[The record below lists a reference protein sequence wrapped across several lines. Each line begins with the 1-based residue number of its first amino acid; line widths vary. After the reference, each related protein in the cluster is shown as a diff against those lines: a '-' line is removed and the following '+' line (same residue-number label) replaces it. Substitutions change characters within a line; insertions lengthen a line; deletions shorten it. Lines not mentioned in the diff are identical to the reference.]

1 MAGSLAGLVG
11 AEAGAVPATAQ
22 TASSSCPTSFS
33 NLTPVVGIAASAGAG
48 YWEVDQS
55 GTVAAVGGAA
65 CYGSA
70 PASLNQPIV
79 GMAATPDGHG
89 YWLVAADGG
98 VFAFGDA
105 HFYGSTGNIRLD
117 QPVTGIAPTPDGHG
131 YFLVA
136 RDGGIFSY
144 GDAAFHGS
152 MGGQHLQAPVVGASV
167 DPATG
172 GYWLLAADGGV
183 FSFDAPFHGSPA
195 TGPLPAPA
203 TAISVTAGG
212 AGYRIVT
219 ANGNVHAYPLASY
232 TGEANVP
239 AGTMRC
245 LSSQVTPG
253 VVGYQAG
260 VGNVGV
266 AISLTNRSSSA
277 CSLYGYPGVGLVSS
291 NDAILPVATNRGQG
305 YTFSDPGPTDQVLSP
320 GGAAYFDVGYTD
332 MPMGQPSSS
341 LLEINVPNG
350 TNPMFLPMSGIVRS
364 YTGPDRID
372 VNAVHP
378 APAFSVAAG

>member
-1 MAGSLAGLVG
+1 MVG
-11 AEAGAVPATAQ
+11 AEAGAAPATAQ
-22 TASSSCPTSFS
+22 TASGSCPTSFS
-33 NLTPVVGIAASAGAG
+33 NLTPVVGIAPATGGG

-70 PASLNQPIV
+70 PSALNQPIV
-79 GMAATPDGHG
+79 GMASTPDGGG

-144 GDAAFHGS
+144 GDAGFHGS
-152 MGGQHLQAPVVGASV
+152 MGGQHLQAPVVGAAV
-167 DPATG
+167 DPQTG
-172 GYWLLAADGGV
+172 GYWLLGADGGV

-195 TGPLPAPA
+195 TKALPAPA

-219 ANGNVHAYPLASY
+219 ANGNVHAYPIAAYS
-232 TGEANVP
+232 GEASVP

-245 LSSQVTPG
+245 LSNQVAAA
-253 VVGYQAG
+253 VVGGQAG
-260 VGNVGV
+260 VGNVAA
-266 AISLTNRSSSA
+266 AISFTNRSSST
-277 CSLYGYPGVGLVSS
+277 CSLSGYPGVGLVSS
-291 NDAILPVATNRGQG
+291 NDAILPVATDRGQD
-305 YTFSDPGPTDQVLSP
+305 YLFADPGPTDQVLAP
-320 GGAAYFDVGYTD
+320 GASSYFDVGYTD

-341 LLEINVPNG
+341 LLEVNVPNG
-350 TNPMFLPMSGIVRS
+350 TNPMFVPMPGIVRA
-364 YTGPDRID
+364 YTGPNHIN

-378 APAFSVAAG
+378 APAFSVTGG